1 MLDSISIK
9 LENICK
15 SYKIYSDKRQTLKE
29 KMLFKSNKKTV
40 DNRKVLKDISFT
52 VNKGE
57 TIGIIGKNGCGK
69 STLLKLLSKIIYP
82 DSGNIQINGRVSSL
96 IELGAGFHPDMSGR
110 ENLYTNASIL
120 GLEKKEIDRKF
131 DNILEFSELR
141 EFIDNPVR
149 TYSSGMYLRLAF
161 SVAVN
166 VEPDILLIDEI
177 LSVGD
182 INFQKKSFNKIKE
195 IKKNGATIVIVSHS
209 LGQIE
214 ELCSRC
220 IWLDNGYVKEIGESK
235 EINEKYRE
243 NMEEKRLRKYYKEI
257 NKENSPIKIP
267 DFCNSLSIIN
277 GNKKIEFIDVYLSDF
292 HNNKKNVF
300 NTSDDI
306 YIYLK
311 YKSKSEDNLYVDVS
325 FCISNMQEIMCYST
339 NVYNETKNLVFV
351 KHKDVNYIKIK
362 INKSNLIKN
371 RYMLNVGM
379 SSEKGEIYHEI
390 QRVLFFDIVSENND
404 VGICRLETEWII

>member
-29 KMLFKSNKKTV
+29 KMLFKSNKKSV
-40 DNRKVLKDISFT
+40 DSRKVLKDISFS

-57 TIGIIGKNGCGK
+57 PMGIIGKNGCGK

-82 DSGNIQINGRVSSL
+82 DSGDIQINGRVSSL

-120 GLEKKEIDRKF
+120 GLEKKEIDKRF
-131 DNILEFSELR
+131 ENILEFSELR

-195 IKKNGATIVIVSHS
+195 IKKNGTTIVIVSHS

-220 IWLDNGYVKEIGESK
+220 IWLDNGYVREIGDSK
-235 EINEKYRE
+235 EI
-243 NMEEKRLRKYYKEI
+243 RLRKYYNEI

-277 GNKKIEFIDVYLSDF
+277 GNKKIEFIDVCLSDSQ
-292 HNNKKNVF
+292 NNKKNIF

-306 YIYLK
+306 YINLK
-311 YKSKSEDNLYVDVS
+311 YKSNSEDNLYVDVS

-339 NVYNETKNLVFV
+339 NVYNETRNLVFV
-351 KHKDVNYIKIK
+351 KHDDVNYIKIK

-379 SSEKGEIYHEI
+379 SSEQGEIYHEI
-390 QRVLFFDIVSENND
+390 QRVLFFDVISENHD